1 MENRRN
7 MNANSA
13 TYRRPAG
20 ENVDENFFSLR
31 DLLETVQTK
40 WVYFLISVLIFGALT
55 WLYLSTRTPLYQRHA
70 VILVKDDATSGTS
83 SKRSALNTSSLMQ
96 LNGVLGGTSVKNE
109 LYILKSYQLMRE
121 VVKKLGLDVQYNYKY
136 RMRNIALYKERPVTV
151 EFKSEYRHPLTFKLT
166 VNGPE
171 GVTISDVRYG
181 ERLRKMDFNQTLAYG
196 ETADTPFGQFVVT
209 LNEKALER
217 FTGETITVTRYSNED
232 AAIMTCAQV
241 GTSEMDKE
249 STLVILACTDSNI
262 RRADDI
268 LSSILEAYKQSII
281 QNKNEIAQSTA
292 DFIDDRIALIS
303 IELGEVENEMAQF
316 KQKNGLTDIKANADA
331 FLGQTAAA
339 RQRTIQ
345 AETQHSLVKYL
356 ADYVARN
363 IQGHNLIPSLGG
375 IADAGI
381 QTQISQF
388 NQLMLSRNNLAAT
401 AGEETPAVQEM
412 DANLA
417 QMRQAI
423 IASLEG
429 FEASLELQLKQA
441 RKDEQGLNATMH
453 AVPQKEKEYIDISR
467 QQAIKE
473 TLFTFLLNRRE
484 ETALQLA
491 ITEANISIVEHP
503 FGSKHPVAPRRRIIM
518 LLGLMLGLIVPLVF
532 FRAKSL
538 LNMTVRGR
546 RDIEAFTSIP
556 VLGEVPHR
564 HDGLSDAAIVVNNE
578 NDDTLG
584 EAFRLL
590 RFSTNFIKRDAHV
603 IMFTSTMPG
612 EGKTFISRNFAA
624 TIGITGKRVVL
635 VDTDIRKRTQSR
647 LSSTERKGGLTSY
660 LSGSVADL
668 ASLIITDG
676 ITQHVDFLP
685 AGITPPN
692 PAELLMSERLDECV
706 NELRQMYDYVI
717 IDNVPAQVVADAG
730 IVNRVADLTIY
741 VVREGK
747 VDRRYLPELERLH
760 QEGKFN
766 NLCIVI
772 NDASMEKKVYGY
784 GYKAEEPK
792 RGLWRLFKKKS

>member
-7 MNANSA
+7 MNTIPPA
-13 TYRRPAG
+13 YKRPAS
-20 ENVDENFFSLR
+20 ESADENFFSLR

-40 WVYFLISVLIFGALT
+40 WVYFLLSVLIFGALS
-55 WLYLSTRTPLYQRHA
+55 WLYLSSRTPLYQRHA
-70 VILVKDDATSGTS
+70 VILVKDDATGSTS
-83 SKRSALNTSSLMQ
+83 SKRSALNTTSLMQ

-109 LYILKSYQLMRE
+109 LYILRSYQLMRE
-121 VVKKLGLDVQYNYKY
+121 VVKTLGLDVQYDYHY
-136 RMRNIALYKERPVTV
+136 RMRHISLYMERPVTV
-151 EFKSEYRHPLTFKLT
+151 DFKSEYRHPLRFQLT
-166 VNGPE
+166 VDGT
-171 GVTISDVRYG
+171 GGYTISNVRYG
-181 ERLRKMDFNQTLAYG
+181 ERLQKREFAKSFSYG
-196 ETADTPFGQFVVT
+196 DSVDAPFGQFVVT

-217 FTGETITVTRYSNED
+217 FAGKSITVTRYSVED
-232 AAIMTCAQV
+232 AAIMTCGRV
-241 GTSEMDKE
+241 STSEMDKE
-249 STLVILACTDSNI
+249 STLVILNCTDSNI

-316 KQKNGLTDIKANADA
+316 KQRNGLMDIKANADA
-331 FLGQTAAA
+331 FLGQTTAA

-345 AETQHSLVKYL
+345 AETQYNLVQYL
-356 ADYVARN
+356 ADYVSRN
-363 IQGHNLIPSLGG
+363 MQGHNLIPSLGG
-375 IADAGI
+375 VADVGI

-388 NQLMLSRNNLAAT
+388 NQLMLQRNNLAST
-401 AGEETPAVQEM
+401 AGEESPSIKDL
-412 DANLA
+412 DANLD

-423 IASLEG
+423 VASLEG
-429 FEASLELQLKQA
+429 FSASLKLQLQQA
-441 RKDEQGLNATMH
+441 RKDEQGLNTTMH
-453 AVPQKEKEYIDISR
+453 AVPQKEKEFIDISR

-518 LLGLMLGLIVPLVF
+518 LLGLLAGLIIPLVY
-532 FRAKSL
+532 FRTKAL

-546 RDIEAFTSIP
+546 RDIESFTTIP

-564 HDGLSDAAIVVNNE
+564 RDGLDDSAIVVNNE
-578 NDDTLG
+578 SDDALG

-590 RFSTNFIKRDAHV
+590 RFSTNFIKRDARV

-612 EGKTFISRNFAA
+612 EGKTFISRNFSA

-647 LSSTERKGGLTSY
+647 LSSTERRGGLTSY
-660 LSGSVADL
+660 LSGSSTDL
-668 ASLIITDG
+668 KSLIVTNG
-676 ITQHVDFLP
+676 IAENVDFLP

-692 PAELLMSERLDECV
+692 PAELLMSDRLDECMA
-706 NELRQMYDYVI
+706 ELRQMYDYVI
-717 IDNVPAQVVADAG
+717 VDNVPAQVVADAG

-792 RGLWRLFKKKS
+792 RGLRRLFKS